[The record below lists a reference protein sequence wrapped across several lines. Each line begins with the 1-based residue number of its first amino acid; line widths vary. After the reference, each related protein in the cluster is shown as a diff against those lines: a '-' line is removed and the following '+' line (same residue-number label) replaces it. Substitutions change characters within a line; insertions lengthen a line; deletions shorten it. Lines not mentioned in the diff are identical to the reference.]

1 MDSDGA
7 RSFRHRRPPASPA
20 LQGCARRT
28 LTAASRVKLSAG
40 DAAMGSGAGGA
51 IACAGGSS
59 GGASESAGGAS
70 GAAESQSDF
79 VKYGYR
85 AIVSASTGGGEIQS
99 RAPSVEEG
107 DRSRVKLN

>member
-1 MDSDGA
+1 M
-7 RSFRHRRPPASPA
+7 
-20 LQGCARRT
+20 
-28 LTAASRVKLSAG
+28 KLSAG
-40 DAAMGSGAGGA
+40 DAAMGSGAGGAIACAGGA

-99 RAPSVEEG
+99 RAPSVEAG
-107 DRSRVKLN
+107 DRSRVKLNKNS

>member
-1 MDSDGA
+1 
-7 RSFRHRRPPASPA
+7 
-20 LQGCARRT
+20 
-28 LTAASRVKLSAG
+28 
-40 DAAMGSGAGGA
+40 MGSGAGGA

-107 DRSRVKLN
+107 DRSRVKLNKKTLVGLLHRGSSTRKRAAEADPGTHAGGESLRG

>member
-1 MDSDGA
+1 M
-7 RSFRHRRPPASPA
+7 
-20 LQGCARRT
+20 
-28 LTAASRVKLSAG
+28 KLSAG

-51 IACAGGSS
+51 IACAGGAIACAGGSS
-59 GGASESAGGAS
+59 GGASESAGGASESAGGAS

-99 RAPSVEEG
+99 PAPSVEEG
-107 DRSRVKLN
+107 VRS

>member
-1 MDSDGA
+1 MSLASYIDKDGVA
-7 RSFRHRRPPASPA
+7 VI
-20 LQGCARRT
+20 T
-28 LTAASRVKLSAG
+28 
-40 DAAMGSGAGGA
+40 
-51 IACAGGSS
+51 

-99 RAPSVEEG
+99 PAPSVEEG
-107 DRSRVKLN
+107 VRS

>member
-1 MDSDGA
+1 
-7 RSFRHRRPPASPA
+7 
-20 LQGCARRT
+20 
-28 LTAASRVKLSAG
+28 
-40 DAAMGSGAGGA
+40 MGSGAGGAIACAGGA

-99 RAPSVEEG
+99 PAPSVEEG
-107 DRSRVKLN
+107 VRS